1 MKPSILF
8 FVLSLINIPSMAAE
22 TRVPLDKVEVD
33 LSDGL
38 SLQRG
43 AKTYINYCLG
53 CHEASY
59 MRYNRLT
66 DLGLSENDIKK
77 YLIFDDRK
85 VGDTMTNSMSQSE
98 GKQWFGVPPPDL
110 SVISRSKG
118 SDYLYTYLRSFYRD
132 NESPT
137 GWNNLLFPNVSM
149 PHILWEL
156 QGIQTVKLAESS
168 NDYRTTNAQ
177 FILDS
182 PGQLSPKEYDSFIRD
197 LVNYLVFMGEPGA
210 ANRVRIGIGVIFVL
224 ALLLV
229 LSMVVKREYWK
240 DIK

>member
-1 MKPSILF
+1 
-8 FVLSLINIPSMAAE
+8 
-22 TRVPLDKVEVD
+22 
-33 LSDGL
+33 
-38 SLQRG
+38 
-43 AKTYINYCLG
+43 
-53 CHEASY
+53 

-168 NDYRTTNAQ
+168 NDFRTTNAQ

-182 PGQLSPKEYDSFIRD
+182 PGQLSPREYDSFIRD